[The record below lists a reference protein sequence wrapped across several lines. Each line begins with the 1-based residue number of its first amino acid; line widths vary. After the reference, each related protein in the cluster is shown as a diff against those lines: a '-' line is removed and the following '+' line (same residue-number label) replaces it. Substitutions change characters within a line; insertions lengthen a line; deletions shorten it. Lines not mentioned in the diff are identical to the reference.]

1 MSLKDSIQKVL
12 DGERLTPDEG
22 YELYTQAELPLL
34 GMLAGEVRSRFH
46 TDGIVTYII
55 DRNINPTN
63 VCVTDCGFCAFYRRP
78 GDPESY
84 VLAREEIYA
93 KIDELQEQGGIQV
106 LMQGGHH
113 PTLKTE
119 WFAELFRDLKQRYP
133 DLWLHAMSP
142 PEIVHLSHLDKKSVR
157 EVLQELKDAGMD
169 SIPGGGAEILV
180 ERVREIIAPKKATT
194 DEWLDVMRQASA
206 VGMRGSATMMFG
218 SVDSARER
226 IEHLD
231 LLRDLQDETVQDE
244 TAQDKTERSDGRGFF
259 TSFIPWTFQ
268 PDHTPMAEE
277 WAKHNQKVTRAE
289 YLRTLAISRIYLDNF
304 VNVQTSWVTQ
314 GIKTCQ
320 VGLSMGAN
328 DVGSMMLEE
337 NVVSSAGCDNMTTIA
352 DVERHIKDAGFIPMR
367 RKMNFD
373 LLTLEN
379 QPTTRAQ
386 LAAEGVISTEALNT
400 EAH

>member
-1 MSLKDSIQKVL
+1 MSLKDSLQKVL
-12 DGERLTPDEG
+12 DAERLSPEEG
-22 YELYTQAELPLL
+22 HELYTQAELPLL

-46 TDGIVTYII
+46 SDGIVTYII

-84 VLAREEIYA
+84 VLAREEIYK
-93 KIDELQEQGGIQV
+93 KIDELMEQGGIQV

-119 WFAELFRDLKQRYP
+119 WFEELFRDLKERYP

-142 PEIVHLSHLDKKSVR
+142 PEIVHLSHLDKIPVR
-157 EVLQELKDAGMD
+157 EVLQRLKVAGMD

-180 ERVREIIAPKKATT
+180 ERVRKIIAPKKATT

-218 SVDSARER
+218 SVESARER
-226 IEHLD
+226 IEHMD
-231 LLRDLQDETVQDE
+231 RLRALQDETE
-244 TAQDKTERSDGRGFF
+244 KNDGRGFF

-277 WAKHNQKVTRAE
+277 WARHNQKVTRAE

-304 VNVQTSWVTQ
+304 QNVQTSWVTQ

-352 DVERHIKDAGFIPMR
+352 DVERHIRDAGFLPMR

-373 LLTLEN
+373 LLTLDN

-386 LAAEGVISTEALNT
+386 LAAEGVIAAEALS
-400 EAH
+400 AHAATHKETH

>member
-1 MSLKDSIQKVL
+1 MSLQDSIQKVL
-12 DGERLTPDEG
+12 DAERLSPEEG

-46 TDGIVTYII
+46 SDGIVTYII

-63 VCVTDCGFCAFYRRP
+63 VCITDCGFCAFYRRP

-84 VLAREEIYA
+84 VLAREEIYQ

-119 WFAELFRDLKQRYP
+119 WFEALFRDLKERYP

-142 PEIVHLSHLDKKSVR
+142 PEIVHLSHLDKIPVR
-157 EVLQELKDAGMD
+157 EVLQRLKDAGMD

-226 IEHLD
+226 IEHMD
-231 LLRDLQDETVQDE
+231 RLRDLQDETSQ
-244 TAQDKTERSDGRGFF
+244 SDGRAFF

-277 WAKHNQKVTRAE
+277 WSKHNQKVTRAE

-337 NVVSSAGCDNMTTIA
+337 NVVSSAGCDHMTTIA
-352 DVERHIKDAGFIPMR
+352 DVERHIKDAGFVPMR

-373 LLTLEN
+373 LLTLDN

-386 LAAEGVISTEALNT
+386 LAAEGVIAGSAAGQETR
-400 EAH
+400 